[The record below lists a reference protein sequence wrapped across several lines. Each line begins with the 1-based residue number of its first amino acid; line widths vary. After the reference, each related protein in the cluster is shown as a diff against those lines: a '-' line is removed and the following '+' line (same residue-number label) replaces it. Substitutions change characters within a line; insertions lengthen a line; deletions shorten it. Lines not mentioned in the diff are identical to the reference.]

1 MGPAPSSG
9 ELRREIPVVMIE
21 RTKSRACCW
30 KQVAAGLLPPR
41 VRCEEDG
48 PGVALPVF
56 VPVRM
61 SNLVRAKA
69 KG

>member
-1 MGPAPSSG
+1 M
-9 ELRREIPVVMIE
+9 LMME
-21 RTKSRACCW
+21 RTKSRACCRN
-30 KQVAAGLLPPR
+30 QVAAGLLPPR

-56 VPVRM
+56 APVRM